1 MMSGIGGGRTDE
13 SSLASEIK
21 IIIIKFRYVFRQFL
35 FAVETARRRE
45 TRGMMKITAFAGRN
59 F

>member
-35 FAVETARRRE
+35 FAVETAEISDFRMRE
-45 TRGMMKITAFAGRN
+45 EWASYGGKL
-59 F
+59 